1 MAKEAAEGRAPR
13 APRSGRED
21 NSGEKRRQQ
30 RAKKEEGQEQEKE
43 GGGNTGIPAPP
54 PRRPAGENNEV
65 VGGLR
70 VLEGL
75 AATGLRALRYALEID
90 AVDSVHAVDLDPSA
104 VAAMRRNVALNA
116 EGERGAGG
124 GECGGVSGGG
134 GAEAKNPTSS
144 NSPPRAH
151 RVHPSQGDARLVML
165 ANANC
170 YDVVDLD
177 PYGSPA
183 VLLDAAVRAV
193 AHGGENFFPSSFFFF
208 EEKKSET
215 LTKLDNEHLNPF
227 FFLTPKTHQTGLL
240 CVTATDMAVLCGA
253 NPGSCYS
260 KYASMPLHKPYGHE
274 QGLRILLAA
283 IETAAARAGRVIEP
297 LLSASVDFYAR
308 VFVRVRAAP
317 GAAKSLPLRLA
328 HVYQSIG
335 CDSFHLQRVGRD
347 ASRPNRHG
355 VRDPNNAKVVAA
367 PAPAVPG
374 VECPHTG
381 ARWAMGGP
389 LWAGPLHDLGWVRAV
404 AAEVATVSREAARRE
419 KEKEAAGG
427 GGAAAAAETASSSS
441 SPVVPIYQAAPRV
454 LALLT
459 AVAEELPDAPL
470 YYSMHSL
477 SRTLRCTPP
486 PAETLRSAVLNA
498 GFRVSGSHAC
508 PLALKTDAPPHVIW
522 DIMRCWVAE
531 HCGSKGGGGKAAK
544 QQAKAKGGEGGG
556 GEEGAAA
563 AAALQSAAERILSVE
578 PELKASFARA
588 QGAGKPN
595 GSGLMLPSEAAA
607 PAAASG
613 PSPSSAHQ
621 QQQQRKKVARFLP
634 NPEPHWGPKA
644 RAGKGRKAVAQAER
658 NEALAAAKESVAAEA
673 RERARGAEEAVTK
686 RAERAAKAAAE
697 AAGSKKELS
706 LA

>member
-1 MAKEAAEGRAPR
+1 MHSTLFSLSLSTP
-13 APRSGRED
+13 
-21 NSGEKRRQQ
+21 Q
-30 RAKKEEGQEQEKE
+30 KKK
-43 GGGNTGIPAPP
+43 
-54 PRRPAGENNEV
+54 
-65 VGGLR
+65 
-70 VLEGL
+70 
-75 AATGLRALRYALEID
+75 
-90 AVDSVHAVDLDPSA
+90 
-104 VAAMRRNVALNA
+104 
-116 EGERGAGG
+116 
-124 GECGGVSGGG
+124 
-134 GAEAKNPTSS
+134 KNLS
-144 NSPPRAH
+144 H
-151 RVHPSQGDARLVML
+151 
-165 ANANC
+165 
-170 YDVVDLD
+170 
-177 PYGSPA
+177 
-183 VLLDAAVRAV
+183 
-193 AHGGENFFPSSFFFF
+193 
-208 EEKKSET
+208 K
-215 LTKLDNEHLNPF
+215 
-227 FFLTPKTHQTGLL
+227 GLL

-283 IETAAARAGRVIEP
+283 VETAAARAGRTIEP
-297 LLSASVDFYAR
+297 LLSASIDFYAR

-328 HVYQSIG
+328 HVFQSVG

-347 ASRPNRHG
+347 ASKPNRHG
-355 VRDPNNAKVVAA
+355 VRDPNNAKIVAA

-389 LWAGPLHDLGWVRAV
+389 LWAGPLHDLEWVRAV
-404 AAEVATVSREAARRE
+404 AAEVATVSREEAR
-419 KEKEAAGG
+419 KKKKDGGGGGG
-427 GGAAAAAETASSSS
+427 GGAVATTEAPSSPSSS
-441 SPVVPIYQAAPRV
+441 SPAVVPVYQAAPRV

-508 PLALKTDAPPHVIW
+508 ALALKTDAPPHVIW

-531 HCGSKGGGGKAAK
+531 HCGGGINRVGAAAKQQLKGKGGGG
-544 QQAKAKGGEGGG
+544 GGNG
-556 GEEGAAA
+556 GEESP
-563 AAALQSAAERILSVE
+563 LSAAERILAVE
-578 PELKASFARA
+578 PELKASFDRA

-595 GSGLMLPSEAAA
+595 GSGLMLPPAEGGGAGGAGGGAAG
-607 PAAASG
+607 AAGAS
-613 PSPSSAHQ
+613 SSSSAQ
-621 QQQQRKKVARFLP
+621 KRTKVARFLP

-644 RAGKGRKAVAQAER
+644 RAGKGRKALAQAER

-673 RERARGAEEAVTK
+673 RERARGAEEAVAK
-686 RAERAAKAAAE
+686 RAAKAAAAAE
-697 AAGSKKELS
+697 AAEKKKELS

>member
-1 MAKEAAEGRAPR
+1 M
-13 APRSGRED
+13 
-21 NSGEKRRQQ
+21 
-30 RAKKEEGQEQEKE
+30 
-43 GGGNTGIPAPP
+43 
-54 PRRPAGENNEV
+54 
-65 VGGLR
+65 
-70 VLEGL
+70 LEGL
-75 AATGLRALRYALEID
+75 AATGLRALRYALEIEG
-90 AVDSVHAVDLDPSA
+90 VDSVHAVDLDPSA
-104 VAAMRRNVALNA
+104 VAAMRRNVALNCGAAA
-116 EGERGAGG
+116 EGGSSGAPAGARG
-124 GECGGVSGGG
+124 ED
-134 GAEAKNPTSS
+134 
-144 NSPPRAH
+144 PPPLPSQRAR
-151 RVHPSQGDARLVML
+151 RVRPSQGDARLVML

-183 VLLDAAVRAV
+183 TLLDAAVRAV
-193 AHGGENFFPSSFFFF
+193 SHGGKGISFLIFLKKRKKESFGNPNNCFILNSPPQKKLLSS
-208 EEKKSET
+208 
-215 LTKLDNEHLNPF
+215 
-227 FFLTPKTHQTGLL
+227 GLL

-283 IETAAARAGRVIEP
+283 VETAAARAGRTIEP
-297 LLSASVDFYAR
+297 LLSASIDFYAR

-328 HVYQSIG
+328 HVYQSVG

-347 ASRPNRHG
+347 ASKPNRHG
-355 VRDPNNAKVVAA
+355 ARDPNNAKVVAA
-367 PAPAVPG
+367 VAPAVPA

-389 LWAGPLHDLGWVRAV
+389 LWAGKLHDLEWVRAV
-404 AAEVATVSREAARRE
+404 AAEVATVSREAKRSA
-419 KEKEAAGG
+419 EAAAAAAA
-427 GGAAAAAETASSSS
+427 GGAAAGGAAPPAFSPAASL
-441 SPVVPIYQAAPRV
+441 PVVPVYQAAPRV

-486 PAETLRSAVLNA
+486 PAEALRSAVLNA

-508 PLALKTDAPPHVIW
+508 PLALKTDAPPAVVW

-531 HCGSKGGGGKAAK
+531 HCGGRGGAASAKKQQLKGKGGGG
-544 QQAKAKGGEGGG
+544 GEDGGG
-556 GEEGAAA
+556 APP
-563 AAALQSAAERILSVE
+563 LSSAERILSVE

-588 QGAGKPN
+588 QGAARPN
-595 GSGLMLPSEAAA
+595 GSGLMLPGEAGAAA
-607 PAAASG
+607 GAPGAGAGGGGGAAAAL
-613 PSPSSAHQ
+613 PQ
-621 QQQQRKKVARFLP
+621 KRKAARFLP

-644 RAGKGRKAVAQAER
+644 RAGKGRKAVAQAEK
-658 NEALAAAKESVAAEA
+658 NEALAAAKESVASEA
-673 RERARGAEEAVTK
+673 RERARGAEEAVAK
-686 RAERAAKAAAE
+686 RAERAARAAA
-697 AAGSKKELS
+697 AAAATGAKELA